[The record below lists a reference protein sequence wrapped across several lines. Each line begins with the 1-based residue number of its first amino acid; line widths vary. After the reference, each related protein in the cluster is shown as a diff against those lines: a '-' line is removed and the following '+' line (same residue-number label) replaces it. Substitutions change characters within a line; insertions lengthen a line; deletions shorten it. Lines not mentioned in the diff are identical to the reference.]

1 MNIQKRY
8 ANIKA
13 NIVVNMQN
21 FWENVEKMGM
31 CAREKAHKGGALF
44 IEIQRYGGMI

>member
-21 FWENVEKMGM
+21 FRENVEKMGM
-31 CAREKAHKGGALF
+31 CAREKAHKGASFL
-44 IEIQRYGGMI
+44 IEI